1 MGYSNY
7 SNTKPKL
14 TICNSMSFC
23 NQISS
28 KIVNYKE
35 LTARVIFQ
43 MVFSEDNELYCLS
56 EKKTCISIFGKA
68 RGITLRVI
76 LPVTYRK
83 CLKWV
88 FNYISPVIQKSVNYK
103 AITEITGL
111 LRDFYSRCDSRVNV
125 SKTATAI
132 QNNVSYAVTVSQ
144 GEWLKTVRT
153 AKLSA

>member
-1 MGYSNY
+1 MLKVSFQLYFPC
-7 SNTKPKL
+7 NT
-14 TICNSMSFC
+14 
-23 NQISS
+23 
-28 KIVNYKE
+28 
-35 LTARVIFQ
+35 
-43 MVFSEDNELYCLS
+43 
-56 EKKTCISIFGKA
+56 EK
-68 RGITLRVI
+68 RE
-76 LPVTYRK
+76 
-83 CLKWV
+83 
-88 FNYISPVIQKSVNYK
+88 